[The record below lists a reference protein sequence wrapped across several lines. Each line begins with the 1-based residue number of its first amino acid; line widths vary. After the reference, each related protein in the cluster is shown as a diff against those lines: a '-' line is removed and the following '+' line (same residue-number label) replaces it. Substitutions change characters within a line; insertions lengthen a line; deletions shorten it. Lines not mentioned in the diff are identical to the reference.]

1 MHDTALIIFYE
12 GQQVNKLHVIDS
24 EAQQILTRG
33 KMRDVK
39 PEKSVSVSISSDL
52 SSSRFGGISS
62 DNGEYGVRFRAAPF
76 R

>member
-24 EAQQILTRG
+24 EAQQILARG

-39 PEKSVSVSISSDL
+39 PEKSVWYIF
-52 SSSRFGGISS
+52 RFIGISLWG
-62 DNGEYGVRFRAAPF
+62 D
-76 R
+76 

>member
-12 GQQVNKLHVIDS
+12 DRQVNKLHVIES
-24 EAQQILTRG
+24 EAQQILARG
-33 KMRDVK
+33 EMRDGK
-39 PEKSVSVSISSDL
+39 PEKSVRISSGL
-52 SSSRFGGISS
+52 SSSPFEGIIC